1 MTSLALPVMALLL
14 SFNPA
19 GLPAR
24 VGLLENPR
32 EPQEVHQAIIT
43 GVRDRGWVLQADG
56 AEVIARLDH
65 RGVTIVVGISYE
77 PTRYVIR
84 GLECTGNEKHYE
96 KYVSNLDASIRKAV
110 LRLPLRPMVQQQVP
124 PPPPAYAG
132 APPPMATMAP
142 QPALAIFAREQRPEN
157 VRVVILNAL
166 AAHHWVVE
174 QEDRNGIIARQTA
187 RNGFAR
193 VRVTGTTQQ
202 ATITYL
208 ESTGIA
214 IDPQTGRSN
223 EYEKWMRSLISAFET
238 YTQNP

>member
-14 SFNPA
+14 TFNPA

-110 LRLPLRPMVQQQVP
+110 LRIPPQAMVQQVP
-124 PPPPAYAG
+124 PPPPGYVGG
-132 APPPMATMAP
+132 AAPMPAASP

-174 QEDRNGIIARQTA
+174 QEDRNGIVARQTT

-193 VRVTGTTQQ
+193 IRVTGTTQQ

-208 ESTGIA
+208 ESSGIP
-214 IDPQTGRSN
+214 IDAQTGRSA
-223 EYEKWMRSLISAFET
+223 EYERWMRNLISAFDT
-238 YTQNP
+238 YTQSQ